1 MIYLRVSRTDLL
13 INIWKKVNNICRP
26 KKKKFSKTM
35 TWRVT
40 ASLTTFLI
48 ASILTV
54 DLLIGVFIGSIEV
67 IAKIFLYYYQEK
79 IWNNIN
85 WAKN

>member
-1 MIYLRVSRTDLL
+1 MTAELKKRTLA
-13 INIWKKVNNICRP
+13 
-26 KKKKFSKTM
+26 KTM
-35 TWRVT
+35 TWRIT

-48 ASILTV
+48 AWILTG
-54 DLLIGVFIGSIEV
+54 DILIGASIGSIEAV
-67 IAKIFLYYYQEK
+67 KKIFLYYYHER

>member
-1 MIYLRVSRTDLL
+1 MSADLKKRTL
-13 INIWKKVNNICRP
+13 V
-26 KKKKFSKTM
+26 KTM

-48 ASILTV
+48 AWILTG
-54 DLLIGVFIGSIEV
+54 DLLIGISIGSIEA
-67 IAKIFLYYYQEK
+67 IAKIFLYYYHER
-79 IWNNIN
+79 IWNNIS

>member
-1 MIYLRVSRTDLL
+1 MSAELKKRTL
-13 INIWKKVNNICRP
+13 V
-26 KKKKFSKTM
+26 KTM

-48 ASILTV
+48 AWILTG
-54 DLLIGVFIGSIEV
+54 DLLIGISIGSIEA
-67 IAKIFLYYYQEK
+67 IAKIFLYYYHER
-79 IWNNIN
+79 IWNNIK

>member
-1 MIYLRVSRTDLL
+1 MYAELKKRTL
-13 INIWKKVNNICRP
+13 V
-26 KKKKFSKTM
+26 KTM

-48 ASILTV
+48 AWILTG
-54 DLLIGVFIGSIEV
+54 DLLIGISIGSIEA
-67 IAKIFLYYYQEK
+67 IAKIFLYYYHER

-85 WAKN
+85 WNKN

>member
-1 MIYLRVSRTDLL
+1 MTAELKKRTL
-13 INIWKKVNNICRP
+13 V
-26 KKKKFSKTM
+26 KTM

-48 ASILTV
+48 AWILTG
-54 DLLIGVFIGSIEV
+54 DLLIGVSIGSIEAV
-67 IAKIFLYYYQEK
+67 AKIFLYYYHER

>member
-1 MIYLRVSRTDLL
+1 MTVSVDQKKRT
-13 INIWKKVNNICRP
+13 IA
-26 KKKKFSKTM
+26 KTM

-48 ASILTV
+48 AWILTG
-54 DLLIGVFIGSIEV
+54 DLLIGATIGSIEA
-67 IAKIFLYYYQEK
+67 IAKIFLYYFHER
-79 IWNNIN
+79 IWNSIN

>member
-1 MIYLRVSRTDLL
+1 MIMSVELKKRT
-13 INIWKKVNNICRP
+13 IV
-26 KKKKFSKTM
+26 KTM

-48 ASILTV
+48 AWMLTG
-54 DLLIGVFIGSIEV
+54 DILIGASIGSIEA
-67 IAKIFLYYYQEK
+67 IAKIFLYYFHER
-79 IWNNIN
+79 IWNNVS

>member
-1 MIYLRVSRTDLL
+1 MSAELKKRTL
-13 INIWKKVNNICRP
+13 V
-26 KKKKFSKTM
+26 KTM

-48 ASILTV
+48 AWILTG
-54 DLLIGVFIGSIEV
+54 DLLIGISIGSIEA
-67 IAKIFLYYYQEK
+67 IAKIFLYYYHER

>member
-1 MIYLRVSRTDLL
+1 MSADLKKRTL
-13 INIWKKVNNICRP
+13 V
-26 KKKKFSKTM
+26 KTI

-48 ASILTV
+48 AWILTG
-54 DLLIGVFIGSIEV
+54 DLLIGVSIGSIEA
-67 IAKIFLYYYQEK
+67 IAKIFLYYYHER
-79 IWNNIN
+79 IWNNIS

>member
-1 MIYLRVSRTDLL
+1 MTVSVDQKKRT
-13 INIWKKVNNICRP
+13 IA
-26 KKKKFSKTM
+26 KTM

-48 ASILTV
+48 AWVLTG
-54 DLLIGVFIGSIEV
+54 DLLIGASIGSIEA
-67 IAKIFLYYYQEK
+67 IAKFLLYYYHER

-85 WAKN
+85 WAKD

>member
-1 MIYLRVSRTDLL
+1 MSVDLKKRTLA
-13 INIWKKVNNICRP
+13 
-26 KKKKFSKTM
+26 KTM
-35 TWRVT
+35 SWRVT

-48 ASILTV
+48 AWILTG
-54 DLLIGVFIGSIEV
+54 DLFMGASIGSIEA
-67 IAKIFLYYYQEK
+67 ILKIFLYYYHER